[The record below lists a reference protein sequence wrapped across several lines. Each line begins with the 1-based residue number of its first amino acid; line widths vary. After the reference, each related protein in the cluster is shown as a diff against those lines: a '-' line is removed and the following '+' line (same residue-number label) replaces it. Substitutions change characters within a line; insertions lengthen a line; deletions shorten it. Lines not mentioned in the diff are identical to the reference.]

1 MAEILKK
8 GKREKQLQIQK
19 GITTAIIFKL
29 LLILFLFN
37 IEMEKALE
45 IKQTEE
51 DVS

>member
-1 MAEILKK
+1 LAEILKK
-8 GKREKQLQIQK
+8 GKREKELQIKK
-19 GITTAIIFKL
+19 GITAAIL
-29 LLILFLFN
+29 NLILTLFLFN